1 MIDGKK
7 SAVETEK
14 RLAEI
19 EQRLREIYAEAEKE
33 IRKRWEDFLLPLDKE
48 LAKIKQMR
56 DGAKD
61 DDLKKKADELY
72 RKVLKKKTLL
82 NKRFRTVSRK
92 IAADI
97 ADMNNKALAYI
108 NGELPPVFADNYND
122 ITVSIQDGMDMSV
135 RFDLIDED
143 TARLLATEDTSLL
156 PYKEFD
162 KGKDVEWNVRNIR
175 AELLKGILIG
185 EDIPSIAA
193 RLKQIIG
200 INEKAA
206 IRNARTMVTSAQN
219 AGRMEGMRRAENMGI
234 VLKRIWMS
242 AEDGRVRSAHRE
254 LNGEMRDMDKP
265 FVNAIGS
272 IMYPGDPNAHPANV
286 YNCRCTLGTEIIGFR
301 DPKTGKVRR
310 LK

>member
-72 RKVLKKKTLL
+72 RKVLKEKTLL

-156 PYKEFD
+156 PYKELD
-162 KGKDVEWNVRNIR
+162 KDKDVEWNVRNIR

-301 DPKTGKVRR
+301 MADGKVR
-310 LK
+310 KI